1 MTIKERILQAVL
13 FETLAILLSLGWVK
27 LLSFFALQKTQSA
40 HVQSAHVQSTHDGK
54 VLLMLMGISLM
65 AMIWTF
71 IYNLLFDKCFV
82 GDKLARPVW
91 LRVLHIV
98 GFEAGL
104 LCFTLPLVMWV
115 MGIGLWQAFVLDIS
129 LTLLVL
135 AYGFGFY
142 WVYDVLRAKYCQR

>member
-27 LLSFFALQKTQSA
+27 LLSFFALQKT
-40 HVQSAHVQSTHDGK
+40 QSTHDGK

-115 MGIGLWQAFVLDIS
+115 MGIGFWQAFVLDIS

-135 AYGFGFY
+135 IYGFGFY
-142 WVYDVLRAKYCQR
+142 WVYDVLRAKCCQR

>member
-40 HVQSAHVQSTHDGK
+40 HVQSTHDGK
-54 VLLMLMGISLM
+54 VLLMLMGISIM

-104 LCFTLPLVMWV
+104 LCFTLPLMMWV

-142 WVYDVLRAKYCQR
+142 WVYDVLRAKCCQR

>member
-40 HVQSAHVQSTHDGK
+40 HDGK

-142 WVYDVLRAKYCQR
+142 WVYDVLRAKCCQR